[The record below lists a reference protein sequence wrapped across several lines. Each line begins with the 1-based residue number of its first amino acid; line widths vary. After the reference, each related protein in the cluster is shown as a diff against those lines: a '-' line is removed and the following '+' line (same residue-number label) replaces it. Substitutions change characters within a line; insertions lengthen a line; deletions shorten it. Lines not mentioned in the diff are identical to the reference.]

1 MEEKMEEVEDGNGR
15 DATRRARRDET
26 RRAVARHRLD
36 GRLSSGETKSGM
48 VQGKGGRR
56 DVGGTARMVTGIT
69 IEPLTHRRNRTRRAR
84 TINHFAPWRG
94 VGEEDGGKG
103 DGDNAMVRR
112 LIVGQVA
119 YEQALQSIT
128 ADSRRIELDRTLR
141 TPSNPVLDKKGRVA
155 SILLQ
160 RRPQKSNEYAKIP

>member
-1 MEEKMEEVEDGNGR
+1 
-15 DATRRARRDET
+15 
-26 RRAVARHRLD
+26 
-36 GRLSSGETKSGM
+36 M

-94 VGEEDGGKG
+94 VGEGDGKG

-112 LIVGQVA
+112 LIVRQVA

-128 ADSRRIELDRTLR
+128 TDSRRMELDRTPR
-141 TPSNPVLDKKGRVA
+141 TRSNPILDKKGRVA